1 MIFYFTATGNSKYIA
16 DKIAAET
23 GDRLINIADCVQ
35 AVDFVFTLTDG
46 ESVGF
51 VVPVY
56 WFGIPMI
63 VAEFLQK
70 LRISPQPAHTY
81 AVLNCGATTANAAR
95 QIRQWLPLDAEFGV
109 AMVDNYPAIYKL
121 ASAEAADQRL
131 DKAEPAIAAICGHIK
146 NKSRGDFN
154 DRKGPL
160 PQFVSRALYPVY
172 KLGRKTRRFTV
183 NQDCTGCGLCEKIC
197 PRQAI
202 ALESGSPVWTAPRCE
217 TCFAC
222 LHRCPTQAINYG
234 RSAVNGRYLNPR
246 VQHISGGPSDDIG

>member
-16 DKIAAET
+16 DKIAATT
-23 GDRLINIADCVQ
+23 GDRLINITDCVKTGNF
-35 AVDFVFTLTDG
+35 AFDLADG

-70 LRISPQPAHTY
+70 LRISPQPAYIY
-81 AVLNCGATTANAAR
+81 AVLNCGATTANAAN
-95 QIRQWLPLDAEFGV
+95 QISRLFPLDAEFGI

-121 ASAEAADQRL
+121 ASAEAARRQL
-131 DKAEPAIAAICGHIK
+131 DSAEPGIAAVCEHIR

-160 PQFVSRALYPVY
+160 PRFVSRALYV
-172 KLGRKTRRFTV
+172 
-183 NQDCTGCGLCEKIC
+183 I
-197 PRQAI
+197 
-202 ALESGSPVWTAPRCE
+202 
-217 TCFAC
+217 
-222 LHRCPTQAINYG
+222 
-234 RSAVNGRYLNPR
+234 
-246 VQHISGGPSDDIG
+246 